1 MSPLFFL
8 FSTGSIDRPQD
19 SIFTYLEGESWAN
32 YTFPNFEPTFE
43 VVFSNQSLEQAADE
57 LCGDDLFC
65 RFDIATT
72 ENTMVGLSTLN
83 GGQEFENIMNISRPS
98 KSCTF
103 LNSIPNS
110 NACTRHTCNINR
122 GQPYVNLGVCIL

>member
-1 MSPLFFL
+1 M
-8 FSTGSIDRPQD
+8 
-19 SIFTYLEGESWAN
+19 
-32 YTFPNFEPTFE
+32 
-43 VVFSNQSLEQAADE
+43 VFSNASLEQAADE

-83 GGQEFENIMNISRPS
+83 GGQEFKDIVNISRPS

-103 LNSIPNS
+103 FNSIPNC
-110 NACTRHTCNINR
+110 NTCMYETTCNINS
-122 GQPYVNLGVCIL
+122 GEPYVNPEKIYSVHSVQ